1 MHELA
6 NYLTTPNHG
15 RIADTIKMFNWLVSE
30 GVQIISIYII
40 CTYVAIASYVVAI
53 ASYVAM
59 YIAV

>member
-40 CTYVAIASYVVAI
+40 WYVAI